1 MNEHYEQE
9 IDLKWLLYR
18 ILRAWRPIAFWAILL
33 AIVVG
38 AGKLGINL
46 LKINDPEYI
55 EEAWVQYEREHAG
68 WVAMGEDLE
77 VTMENLVHEQ
87 EKQQEYNEKSILMKI
102 DPLRENIASIEFY
115 LDYDYQ
121 IMPDMAYQNI
131 DMSDRILRAYNT
143 YMTNG
148 ELHKYILDNL
158 SYSLELRYLQE
169 ILSLSIDYNTNMIT
183 ASLRHKD
190 DASCQ
195 EILKLV
201 ETGLLSRQPAIAAAI
216 CEHGLISTNS
226 ASYEQ
231 VNLSLE
237 QAQKDNLQA
246 ISKINIRIQE
256 VNEEYLEWKK
266 EPEPQLEMGRRWAA
280 KNAIKLTIIAG
291 LVVGVLACGS
301 IAVGCI
307 LSGKLKNPADM
318 KNRFG
323 LRIIAQL
330 PQNREKKKPFAFFS
344 RWFAAF
350 GGIKTVPEDYDK
362 LAKMAGTSI
371 KSDLAAQDTEYKTI
385 AFTGTLPEEELQR
398 VIDATGLKDSYTV
411 LAATDILTNAAS
423 IDQLSAADG
432 VILVEKQEAS
442 VLADIEKELESLKAW
457 NKPVLGAIITN
468 TDAVM

>member
-18 ILRAWRPIAFWAILL
+18 ILRAWRLIAFWAILL

-38 AGKLGINL
+38 AAKLGLNF
-46 LKINDPEYI
+46 LKLNDPEYV
-55 EEAWVQYEREHAG
+55 EEIQIQYEREHAG
-68 WVAMGEDLE
+68 WVATGENYEITL
-77 VTMENLVHEQ
+77 ENLAYEQ
-87 EKQQEYNEKSILMKI
+87 VKQQEYNEKSILMKI
-102 DPLRENIASIEFY
+102 DPLRESIASIEFY

-131 DMSDRILRAYNT
+131 DMSDRILRAYST

-148 ELHKYILDNL
+148 ELHQYILDNL
-158 SYSLELRYLQE
+158 SYELELRYLQE
-169 ILSLSIDYNTNMIT
+169 ILGLSIDYGTNMIS
-183 ASLRHKD
+183 ASLRHQD
-190 DASCQ
+190 AASCQ

-216 CEHGLISTNS
+216 CEHGLISTNN
-226 ASYEQ
+226 AAYEQ

-246 ISKINIRIQE
+246 ISNINIRIQE
-256 VNEEYLEWKK
+256 VNEEYLEWEE
-266 EPEPQLEMGRRWAA
+266 EPEPELELGTRWAIV
-280 KNAIKLTIIAG
+280 NAIKMIIIAG
-291 LVVGVLACGS
+291 LVVGVLACVV

-307 LSGKLKNPADM
+307 LSGKLKNPTDM

-330 PQNREKKKPFAFFS
+330 PQDREKKKPFAFFS

-371 KSDLAAQDTEYKTI
+371 KSDLAGQENGYQTI

-398 VIDATGLKDSYTV
+398 VIDASGLKDSYTV
-411 LAATDILTNAAS
+411 LAAADILTNAAS
-423 IDQLSAADG
+423 IDQLSAADC

>member
-33 AIVVG
+33 AFVVG
-38 AGKLGINL
+38 AGKLGLNL
-46 LKINDPEYI
+46 LKINNPEYI
-55 EEAWVQYEREHAG
+55 EETQLQYKREHAG
-68 WVAMGEDLE
+68 WVSTGENLE
-77 VTMENLVHEQ
+77 ITMENLVHEQ
-87 EKQQEYNEKSILMKI
+87 EKQRDYNEKSILMKI

-115 LDYDYQ
+115 LDYNYQ

-131 DMSDRILRAYNT
+131 DMSDRILRAYST

-158 SYSLELRYLQE
+158 SYELELRYLKE

-183 ASLRHKD
+183 ASLRHQD
-190 DASCQ
+190 AASCQ

-201 ETGLLSRQPAIAAAI
+201 ETGLLSRQPVIADAIS
-216 CEHGLISTNS
+216 EHGLIATNR

-231 VNLSLE
+231 VNLTLE
-237 QAQKDNLQA
+237 QTQKDNLQT
-246 ISKINIRIQE
+246 ISKIDIRIQE

-266 EPEPQLEMGRRWAA
+266 EPEPQLEIGRRWAA
-280 KNAIKLTIIAG
+280 KNAIKMTIIAG

-307 LSGKLKNPADM
+307 LSGILKNPADL

-330 PQNREKKKPFAFFS
+330 PKAREKKKPFAFFS

-371 KSDLAAQDTEYKTI
+371 KSDLSAQDTGYKTI
-385 AFTGTLPEEELQR
+385 AFTGTLAEEELQR

-411 LAATDILTNAAS
+411 LSAADILTNAAS
-423 IDQLSAADG
+423 IDQLTGADC
-432 VILVEKQEAS
+432 VVLVEKQECS
-442 VLADIEKELESLKAW
+442 VLTDIEKELESLKAW
-457 NKPVLGAIITN
+457 NKPVLGVIVTN

>member
-1 MNEHYEQE
+1 MNNHYVQE
-9 IDLKWLLYR
+9 INLKWLVYR

-33 AIVVG
+33 AILVG
-38 AGKLGINL
+38 AAKLGWNF
-46 LKINDPEYI
+46 LKINDLEYI
-55 EEAWVQYEREHAG
+55 EETRIQYEREHAG
-68 WVAMGEDLE
+68 WVSTGEDLE
-77 VTMENLVHEQ
+77 VTMENLVREQ

-148 ELHKYILDNL
+148 ELHQYILDNL

-169 ILSLSIDYNTNMIT
+169 ILGLSIDYNTNMIS
-183 ASLRHKD
+183 ASLRHQD

-201 ETGLLSRQPAIAAAI
+201 ETGLLSRQPSIAAAI
-216 CEHGLISTNS
+216 TEHGLISTNS

-246 ISKINIRIQE
+246 ISLIAIRIQE

-266 EPEPQLEMGRRWAA
+266 EPEPELEMGRRWAV
-280 KNAIKLTIIAG
+280 KDAIKLTIIAG
-291 LVVGVLACGS
+291 LAVGVLACGI

-307 LSGKLKNPADM
+307 LSGQLKNPTDI
-318 KNRFG
+318 KNRFRI
-323 LRIIAQL
+323 RIIAQL
-330 PQNREKKKPFAFFS
+330 PQDREKKPFAFLS

-350 GGIKTVPEDYDK
+350 GGIKTVPEAYDK

-371 KSDLAAQDTEYKTI
+371 KSDLTAQNNDYKTI

-411 LAATDILTNAAS
+411 LNTADILTNAAS
-423 IDQLSAADG
+423 IDQLTAADC
-432 VILVEKQEAS
+432 VVLVEKQEFS

-457 NKPVLGAIITN
+457 NKPLLGVIITN

>member
-33 AIVVG
+33 AFVVG
-38 AGKLGINL
+38 AGKLGLNL

-55 EEAWVQYEREHAG
+55 ETTRTQYEREHAG
-68 WVAMGEDLE
+68 WVSTGENLE
-77 VTMENLVHEQ
+77 ITMENLVREQ

-102 DPLRENIASIEFY
+102 DPLRENIASIQFY

-131 DMSDRILRAYNT
+131 DMSDRILSAYGT

-148 ELHKYILDNL
+148 ELYQYILDNL
-158 SYSLELRYLQE
+158 SYELELRYLKE
-169 ILSLSIDYNTNMIT
+169 ILGLSIDYGTNMIT
-183 ASLRHKD
+183 ASLRHQD
-190 DASCQ
+190 TASCQ

-201 ETGLLSRQPAIAAAI
+201 ETGLLSRQPDISSAI
-216 CEHGLISTNS
+216 CEHGLIATNS

-231 VNLSLE
+231 VNLDLE
-237 QAQKDNLQA
+237 QTQKDNLQA
-246 ISKINIRIQE
+246 ISKIDIRIQE

-266 EPEPQLEMGRRWAA
+266 EPEPHLEIGRRWAA

-291 LVVGVLACGS
+291 LAVGVLACGI

-307 LSGKLKNPADM
+307 LSGSLKNPVDM
-318 KNRFG
+318 KSRFG

-330 PQNREKKKPFAFFS
+330 PQERQKKKPFAFFS

-371 KSDLAAQDTEYKTI
+371 KSDLTAQNTGYKTI
-385 AFTGTLPEEELQR
+385 AFTGTLAEEELQR

-411 LAATDILTNAAS
+411 LSASDILTNAAS
-423 IDQLSAADG
+423 IEQLSAADC
-432 VILVEKQEAS
+432 VVLVEKQEYS
-442 VLADIEKELESLKAW
+442 VLTDIEKELESLKAW
-457 NKPVLGAIITN
+457 NKPVLGVIITN